1 MMSNNEDDVWV
12 REHAEKMR
20 QEAKADAEKIRKRE
34 FTEPEGYS
42 YEAIYLR
49 GAASAMRLMV
59 KEVREYVLQLTD
71 GSQTKND

>member
-1 MMSNNEDDVWV
+1 MSDNEDDAWV
-12 REHAEKMR
+12 RGHAEKMR

-34 FTEPEGYS
+34 FIEPEDYR

-59 KEVREYVLQLTD
+59 KEVREYVLQFTD